1 MRKYGEPRF
10 WSGKIGVAIAPMIK
24 DNSLRKTVKEKKT
37 KKKLIDDL
45 ASSLREFF
53 FFLFT
58 YIYFL
63 SYFFS
68 YLTFRFLFY

>member
-24 DNSLRKTVKEKKT
+24 DNSLRKAVKEKKK
-37 KKKLIDDL
+37 KKKLIYDL

-53 FFLFT
+53 FIIIHLYLF
-58 YIYFL
+58 FEL
-63 SYFFS
+63 
-68 YLTFRFLFY
+68 LF

>member
-24 DNSLRKTVKEKKT
+24 DNSLRKAVKEKKK
-37 KKKLIDDL
+37 KKKLIYDL

-53 FFLFT
+53 FYYYSLIFIF
-58 YIYFL
+58 
-63 SYFFS
+63 
-68 YLTFRFLFY
+68 